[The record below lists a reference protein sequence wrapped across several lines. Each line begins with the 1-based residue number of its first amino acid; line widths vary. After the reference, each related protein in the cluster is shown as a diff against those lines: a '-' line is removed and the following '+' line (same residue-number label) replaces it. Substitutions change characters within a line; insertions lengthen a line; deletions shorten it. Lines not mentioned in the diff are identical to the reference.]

1 MVEKTLEGGEG
12 HRRDVVL
19 DPLGVELGGL
29 GGHADRALL
38 YVSMRRDVMGAF
50 AIPPLHRVL
59 AVLGAGCVLGLN
71 GVLLADTFG
80 LPIPFLKQV
89 PDAPAGGL
97 LQFVRIGKTSR
108 KH

>member
-1 MVEKTLEGGEG
+1 M
-12 HRRDVVL
+12 
-19 DPLGVELGGL
+19 
-29 GGHADRALL
+29 
-38 YVSMRRDVMGAF
+38 
-50 AIPPLHRVL
+50 L